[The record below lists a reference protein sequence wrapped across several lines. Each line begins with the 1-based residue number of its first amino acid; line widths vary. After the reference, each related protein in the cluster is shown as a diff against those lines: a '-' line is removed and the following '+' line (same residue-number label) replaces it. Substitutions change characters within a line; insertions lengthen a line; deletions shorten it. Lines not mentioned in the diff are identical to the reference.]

1 MSLGSLESNT
11 SVLPGSGIPLFDQPK
26 ATSGPTDMT
35 GSSSESSWT
44 STRPG
49 SAYAYDE
56 RPTARG
62 NHRAHFGSGEAL
74 DDLNN
79 RYIFNL
85 RSPNE
90 SPGIDQQAPPAVAQ
104 IPSVTYSISQF
115 GHMYPR
121 TEYFRSPIGV
131 DSPDADIQEKA
142 FVPKTQLSGDE
153 RGMGEKYDQFHESEQ
168 LSTKEMA
175 ARLGSF
181 SAPSSAQISPL
192 LNPIS
197 PLNSCIVGADRV
209 QGVMQNDVIPPLD
222 LEGNVEATDI
232 YKKPEARSRTIATK
246 EASDLVRQH
255 TQRQARAAA
264 GDTIEPSSGAVTPVV
279 CRHEDYIQSPD
290 HFRGGILGSLLKL
303 YNPSHHEGSHNN
315 SHHGYS
321 NSIASTVVGSPTAS
335 GRTTPKWHNKSAN
348 TSTTS
353 LGGLLVASGS
363 ALATPAV
370 GIYGKNARPKA
381 KHWPHCGGV
390 VGAIKTFSGKSL
402 EEEIKVRYIYII
414 PPLYNQTLV
423 S

>member
-1 MSLGSLESNT
+1 MLESNT
-11 SVLPGSGIPLFDQPK
+11 PVPPGSGTPLFDQPK
-26 ATSGPTDMT
+26 ATSDSTDIT

-44 STRPG
+44 PTQPG
-49 SAYAYDE
+49 SVYAYDE
-56 RPTARG
+56 RLAARG
-62 NHRAHFGSGEAL
+62 NHRVRFGSGEAL

-90 SPGIDQQAPPAVAQ
+90 SPGIDQPPPLEIAQ
-104 IPSVTYSISQF
+104 TPSVTYDIS
-115 GHMYPR
+115 HIYPR
-121 TEYFRSPIGV
+121 TEYFRSPIDV
-131 DSPDADIQEKA
+131 DSLGAYIQERE
-142 FVPKTQLSGDE
+142 FVPKIQLGVSSFGSGDE
-153 RGMGEKYDQFHESEQ
+153 REMSEKYDQFHKSEQ
-168 LSTKEMA
+168 LPTKKMA

-181 SAPSSAQISPL
+181 SAPSSAQTSPL

-197 PLNSCIVGADRV
+197 PLNSCIIGACRV
-209 QGVMQNDVIPPLD
+209 QGVGPVNVIPPLD
-222 LEGNVEATDI
+222 LGRDVEVTDI

-246 EASDLVRQH
+246 EASYLVRQH

-264 GDTIEPSSGAVTPVV
+264 GDTIGPSSGAVTPVA
-279 CRHEDYIQSPD
+279 CRHEDYVQPPD

-303 YNPSHHEGSHNN
+303 YNPPHHEGSLNH

-335 GRTTPKWHNKSAN
+335 GRTTPKWYNKSAN
-348 TSTTS
+348 ASTTS

-370 GIYGKNARPKA
+370 GIYGKNARPKS

-390 VGAIKTFSGKSL
+390 VEAIKTFSGKSL
-402 EEEIKVRYIYII
+402 EEEIKVRYIYYS
-414 PPLYNQTLV
+414 PLCNQTLD
-423 S
+423 